1 MTVRSRSSRGGAP
14 RATYSRWSRL
24 PNRSRRRVAGP
35 TSVAS
40 ARGLV
45 IAVADRDA
53 SSQTRLEAS
62 ETGGERQASRRDD
75 HRDVEI
81 AQLRSALASR
91 DVIGQ
96 AKGVLMVVHAC
107 SADEAFAMLR
117 ELSQRTNVKLRDV
130 AARLV
135 ADRSGGQR
143 PTGEVHADPAPRGR
157 VDVRTPRSEQRDRAA
172 H

>member
-1 MTVRSRSSRGGAP
+1 
-14 RATYSRWSRL
+14 
-24 PNRSRRRVAGP
+24 
-35 TSVAS
+35 
-40 ARGLV
+40 V
-45 IAVADRDA
+45 IAVAHRDA

-62 ETGGERQASRRDD
+62 GTAGERQASRRDD

-130 AARLV
+130 AAQVV

-143 PTGEVHADPAPRGR
+143 PTGKVHADPAPRGR
-157 VDVRTPRSEQRDRAA
+157 VDVCTPRSEQRDRAA

>member
-1 MTVRSRSSRGGAP
+1 M
-14 RATYSRWSRL
+14 
-24 PNRSRRRVAGP
+24 RRTHAGP
-35 TSVAS
+35 ACRTAVEAELLRRPPSPP

-62 ETGGERQASRRDD
+62 GTAGERQASCSSD

-143 PTGEVHADPAPRGR
+143 PTGEVHADPAPRGWL
-157 VDVRTPRSEQRDRAA
+157 DVRTPRSEQRDSAA